1 MAIPTPDMQLNYKL
15 STRSVAAALT
25 LTLGLTEGMAD
36 EKKRRTYRRPRG
48 TMVQPTNLGYEVEF
62 TSKSTWETLA
72 QNLEISPSELFDVM
86 VEHLPLDAYGRPTWF
101 PERPPKDGMLH
112 VPAA

>member
-1 MAIPTPDMQLNYKL
+1 MPGFKYGLKA
-15 STRSVAAALT
+15 RSVAPVLT
-25 LTLGLTEGMAD
+25 LTLGLTDCMAD

-48 TMVQPTNLGYEVEF
+48 TMVQPTNLGYEVEL
-62 TSKSTWETLA
+62 TSKKRWEALA
-72 QNLEISPSELFDVM
+72 QEVEISPSELFDLM

-101 PERPPKDGMLH
+101 PERPLKDGMLR